1 MAVSEKTMNKQR
13 VALFVR
19 ITEEIKSKL
28 VAKAKAEDRSLAS
41 LCKEI
46 LGESVKDENEQD
58 LRRH

>member
-1 MAVSEKTMNKQR
+1 MAGSEKIMDKQR

-19 ITEEIKSKL
+19 ITEEIKNKL

>member
-1 MAVSEKTMNKQR
+1 MAGSEKTMNKQR

>member
-1 MAVSEKTMNKQR
+1 MNKQR

-28 VAKAKAEDRSLAS
+28 IAKARAEDRSLAS

-46 LGESVKDENEQD
+46 LGESVKDEDDQD

>member
-1 MAVSEKTMNKQR
+1 MAGSEKIMDKQR

-19 ITEEIKSKL
+19 ISEEIKTKL

-58 LRRH
+58 IRRH